1 MTVDKIINIV
11 TLIVFVA
18 PIVLELVKYLGAAT
32 HNKSVTTLAE
42 RAMIIVSALDNML
55 MPNTEKKR
63 EALDK
68 LLSFAK
74 ETNVNL
80 TAAQA
85 EDYIEHAVRVLRE
98 LQEKPEVVE
107 DAPEEK

>member
-1 MTVDKIINIV
+1 MTVDKLIEIV

-32 HNKSVTTLAE
+32 HNKSVTTLAD
-42 RAMIIVSALDNML
+42 RAMIIV
-55 MPNTEKKR
+55 
-63 EALDK
+63 EALNK

-74 ETNVNL
+74 ETKVNL
-80 TAAQA
+80 TADQA